1 MHCNVSNL
9 HHRPLCVVGVY
20 ALHSLNVVNIQG
32 GSQKLVTVIFTIT
45 LANVDQFLGER
56 YYVTLRSPYVIANPH
71 VLCLSV
77 CLSSVCLSRWCTP
90 LRVEHFGDVFAPSNR
105 LATRTACAKLLERN
119 LKGLCDVIVQE
130 SGMKNQRFPTNI
142 SHFILETI
150 QGTAIVTMEEM
161 NRTNSYAIC

>member
-20 ALHSLNVVNIQG
+20 ALHSLNVENIQG

-77 CLSSVCLSRWCTP
+77 CRLYVCH
-90 LRVEHFGDVFAPSNR
+90 VGAPHSELNILAMFLHR
-105 LATRTACAKLLERN
+105 LI
-119 LKGLCDVIVQE
+119 G
-130 SGMKNQRFPTNI
+130 
-142 SHFILETI
+142 
-150 QGTAIVTMEEM
+150 
-161 NRTNSYAIC
+161 

>member
-1 MHCNVSNL
+1 MCCRGLCFAFIKRWKYTGWVTKVGHCYFYNNSGKC
-9 HHRPLCVVGVY
+9 RP
-20 ALHSLNVVNIQG
+20 
-32 GSQKLVTVIFTIT
+32 IFRRT
-45 LANVDQFLGER
+45 LLR
-56 YYVTLRSPYVIANPH
+56 YVTFA
-71 VLCLSV
+71 LCHRKSACPLSV

-150 QGTAIVTMEEM
+150 QGTAVVTMEEM